1 MLRKSRTREAVSIA
15 IFSFIL
21 LLTMANFFPISFRAV
36 YANFPV
42 TGDWGCSSNT
52 KNTVNNIIN
61 HGAFR
66 TLGLGDNSYQ
76 DTATCWYNIV
86 KPIDGDANSGTSKK
100 IKITFGNHDV
110 TPSSLLGSYKSHFNF
125 GSNLYYAFDNTEPNG
140 IEHFLVL
147 NSEDPNRSDKNSGQY
162 KFAQSDLE
170 NADKNPNVKWIIVYA
185 HKPFFSSPNGCS
197 SSSCAGSKS
206 FTQTYEQLFDYRQS

>member
-1 MLRKSRTREAVSIA
+1 MET
-15 IFSFIL
+15 
-21 LLTMANFFPISFRAV
+21 
-36 YANFPV
+36 
-42 TGDWGCSSNT
+42 
-52 KNTVNNIIN
+52 
-61 HGAFR
+61 FR

-140 IEHFLVL
+140 IEHFL
-147 NSEDPNRSDKNSGQY
+147 
-162 KFAQSDLE
+162 
-170 NADKNPNVKWIIVYA
+170 
-185 HKPFFSSPNGCS
+185 SP
-197 SSSCAGSKS
+197 
-206 FTQTYEQLFDYRQS
+206 